1 MMIKK
6 ALLIIYFLMR
16 VPFVLLFKAVMRPGK
31 RVPEGVAKILIIRI
45 DRLGDFVLSLPV
57 IDNLRMQYP
66 QARIDVLVKP
76 ALQEFAGLMKH
87 ISRVLVLEDMI
98 STMRVVRNEGYDIVI
113 DMLCDWRLKSAV
125 LAAAS
130 AAPVCIG
137 FKGGWRELFFS
148 LSVDSAK
155 GAQDM
160 VSLHLALVAALGVP
174 VSVREPLIDRV
185 CERQTDPM
193 VIAIHPGGY
202 FPSQRW
208 SPGCFSELAQRIL
221 SLYKVELVLIGGP
234 EDKVLVEN
242 IFSGIEDRRV
252 KTVYPGMKEFV
263 SLLSKSSLLIC
274 NNSGPLHVAAAL
286 GVPSVSMMGPT
297 DPARFWPKGKQAAVI
312 RKETGLMGSITVD
325 EVFIAVKTALK
336 DVYGII

>member
-1 MMIKK
+1 MIKNV
-6 ALLIIYFLMR
+6 LLVIYFLMR
-16 VPFVLLFKAVMRPGK
+16 VPLIFLLQTVLRPRKPVTGA
-31 RVPEGVAKILIIRI
+31 VAKILIIRI

-66 QARIDVLVKP
+66 QARIDVLIKP
-76 ALQEFAGLMKH
+76 ELREFAGLIKH
-87 ISRVLVLEDMI
+87 ISRVLILGEMI
-98 STMRVVRNEGYDIVI
+98 STMRVVRNEQYDMVI

-148 LSVDSAK
+148 LSVDPLQ

-174 VSVREPLIDRV
+174 VSVREPLIDRS
-185 CERQTDPM
+185 CERQADPM
-193 VIAIHPGGY
+193 VIAMHPGGY

-221 SLYKVELVLIGGP
+221 SSYRVELIVVGGP
-234 EDKVLVEN
+234 SDKVLVEN
-242 IFSGIEDRRV
+242 IVYGIGNSQV
-252 KTVYPGMKEFV
+252 KIVYPGMKEFV
-263 SLLSKSSLLIC
+263 FVLSRCSLLIC

-286 GVPSVSMMGPT
+286 GVPTVSMMGPT
-297 DPARFWPKGKQAAVI
+297 DPTRFWPRGKQAIVI

-325 EVFIAVKTALK
+325 EVFIAVKKIMK
-336 DVYGII
+336 DVYGIN